1 MKKVGLASLALLS
14 LVLAGCGEAG
24 TYKPYSAKLDDKT
37 YKCGGEGPE
46 NAIAAGVFKN
56 FCEGDKITLKSNGK
70 GKSGDQTFYWKV
82 KKGKVYLK
90 DKKDDKWEE
99 TTYTYKSGKIT
110 SSMEIGTVKYELVYK
125 K

>member
-1 MKKVGLASLALLS
+1 MKKFGITSLAVLS

-24 TYKPYSAKLDDKT
+24 TYKPYSAKLGDTT
-37 YKCGGEGPE
+37 YKCGEKGPE
-46 NAIAAGVFKN
+46 NAVAAGIFKS
-56 FCEGDKITLKSNGK
+56 FCESDKITLKSNGK
-70 GKSGDQTFYWKV
+70 GSSGGQSFFWKV

-90 DKKDDKWEE
+90 ENKKDEWEE

-110 SSMEIGTVKYELVYK
+110 SSMEAAGVKYELVYK

>member
-1 MKKVGLASLALLS
+1 MKKVGIASLALFS

-24 TYKPYSAKLDDKT
+24 TYKPHSIKLGEET
-37 YKCGGEGPE
+37 YKCGGEAPTE
-46 NAIAAGVFKN
+46 AYAATSFAN
-56 FCEGDKITLKSNGK
+56 FCGGDSITLKSNGK
-70 GKSGDQTFYWKV
+70 GKTGDNTFFWKV

-90 DKKDDKWEE
+90 DNKDDEWEE

-110 SSMEIGTVKYELVYK
+110 YKVTVGTSEIVAVYK